1 MDSKELIMKNTTNFL
16 LVIAVMVF
24 IIGCTC
30 NKSWDFGK
38 SEPPTKPA
46 DSNQKQT
53 DTPTKSADSNANK
66 TLVDK
71 ATDVATEGDKIGI
84 PECDELMDYFRSKI
98 DDSDMD
104 YVSKA
109 FWKVMESQFRDGIKK
124 SIEENK
130 SDKAQTAKFCREFKK
145 NLEEQ
150 EQKQKK

>member
-1 MDSKELIMKNTTNFL
+1 MKNKTNFL

-30 NKSWDFGK
+30 NKSWEFGK
-38 SEPPTKPA
+38 SEPPKSEKPSNTTEKPA
-46 DSNQKQT
+46 DS
-53 DTPTKSADSNANK
+53 PTKPAENNSNK

-124 SIEENK
+124 NLEENK
-130 SDKAQTAKFCREFKK
+130 ADKAQTAKFCREFKIK
-145 NLEEQ
+145 LEEE
-150 EQKQKK
+150 EQKKKN